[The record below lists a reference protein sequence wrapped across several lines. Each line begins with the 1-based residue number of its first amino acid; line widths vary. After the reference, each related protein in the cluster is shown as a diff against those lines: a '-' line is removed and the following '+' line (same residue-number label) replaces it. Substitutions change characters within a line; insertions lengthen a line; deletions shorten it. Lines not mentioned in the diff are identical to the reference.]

1 MSISRLNISATE
13 INTLEPA
20 NIVSATSLLAKATQ
34 PTVLSDIYKQD
45 HNLAVWQRSLPATLT
60 QSIDEMLKNGVALS
74 VVQTV
79 TPDTTAAWLRNKL
92 SDHSCA
98 DELSQDIALIVDMF
112 CCLFDVNEAGLRL
125 TTLDSPMC
133 PKFHVD
139 HLPCRLVTTYAGA
152 ATQWLRNEDVDR
164 SKLGAGSVGLPDH
177 QSGLYQNTNAI
188 NQIERG
194 DVALLKGSGWQ
205 GNEDTGLVHRS
216 PEATPDQRRLLLTL
230 DLR

>member
-1 MSISRLNISATE
+1 MSLNTVS
-13 INTLEPA
+13 TLEA
-20 NIVSATSLLAKATQ
+20 VNVVAVTSSLAKAPQ

-45 HNLAVWQRSLPATLT
+45 HNLAVWQRSLPATLI
-60 QSIDEMLKNGVALS
+60 QSIDEMLKQGAALS

-79 TPDTTAAWLRNKL
+79 TPDNTATLLRNKL
-92 SDHSCA
+92 ADHACA
-98 DELSQDIALIVDMF
+98 EELSQDIALIVDMF

-152 ATQWLRNEDVDR
+152 ATQWLRNEEVDR
-164 SKLGAGSVGLPDH
+164 RKLGAGGAGLPDH
-177 QSGLYQNTNAI
+177 QSGLYQGSNVI

-194 DVALLKGSGWQ
+194 DVALLKGSGWE
-205 GNEDTGLVHRS
+205 GNEDSGLVHRS
-216 PEATPDQRRLLLTL
+216 PEATPEQRRLLLTL